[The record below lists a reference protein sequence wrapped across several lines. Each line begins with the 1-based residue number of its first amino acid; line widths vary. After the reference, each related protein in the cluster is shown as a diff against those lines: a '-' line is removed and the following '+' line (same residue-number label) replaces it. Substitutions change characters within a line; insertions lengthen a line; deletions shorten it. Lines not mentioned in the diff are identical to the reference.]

1 MGWWIEAAQDPLIRI
16 EPPEAVSKVYGMACP
31 LMMAMPAAFSIA
43 ARFSGSFE
51 DAMLTA
57 INSGGNNLARGTLT
71 GALSGA
77 QTGLSG
83 IPERFITG
91 FKDYQQWVNLA
102 IDIACRSIRVDF

>member
-1 MGWWIEAAQDPLIRI
+1 
-16 EPPEAVSKVYGMACP
+16 MACP

-43 ARFSGSFE
+43 ARFSDSFE
-51 DAMLTA
+51 NAMLTA

-83 IPERFITG
+83 IPKRFITG
-91 FKDYQQWVNLA
+91 LKDHQKWVDLA
-102 IDIACRSIRVDF
+102 IKIARSGTAGIA